1 MIDFDRV
8 EGLSPE
14 TIELTDADIQAL
26 KTPGALIPDALLK
39 EIILNIDTEQIA
51 KCIKSLHDVLKPAV
65 DKKCKIIINYMGCIE
80 HIKAIE
86 KGIDTAPNSRIKHL
100 ALHAKKRRVRK
111 KNTARLLREQYYRYS
126 PAIMEI
132 DEIHELK
139 TDPAIILSAPAIRF
153 KERGSI
159 YDSNNN

>member
-8 EGLSPE
+8 EGLLPE
-14 TIELTDADIQAL
+14 TIELSDADVQAL

-39 EIILNIDTEQIA
+39 EVIVNIDTDKIA
-51 KCIKSLHDVLKPAV
+51 ECIKSMHDVLKPAV
-65 DKKCKIIINYMGCIE
+65 DKTCEIIINFMGCIE

-86 KGIDTAPNSRIKHL
+86 KSIATTPNCRIKHL

-132 DEIHELK
+132 DEIHEFK
-139 TDPAIILSAPAIRF
+139 TDPEIVFSAPAIKF

>member
-1 MIDFDRV
+1 MKP
-8 EGLSPE
+8 EGKLISISPE
-14 TIELTDADIQAL
+14 IQELTDEEILQEDLSECILPSAI
-26 KTPGALIPDALLK
+26 IK
-39 EIILNIDTEQIA
+39 E
-51 KCIKSLHDVLKPAV
+51 AV
-65 DKKCKIIINYMGCIE
+65 VNLGVSA
-80 HIKAIE
+80 IKAADAMSSFRKLFSNLVDTCCDFIYAYTDAVTA
-86 KGIDTAPNSRIKHL
+86 KNIIDNAPNGRVKHL

-139 TDPAIILSAPAIRF
+139 TDPEIVFSAPAIKF